1 LGNSLFYLDPLK
13 IFSYTPVLLAL
24 SDYGVRHKRK
34 IIGQNGLCPVRLA
47 PVFNLQKKIFIGRS
61 FMGRVAI
68 IGVGQS
74 AFVRG
79 YPGSIRELA
88 FEGFK
93 ECMADAQVSVKEID
107 ASVICSAP
115 EYDKQRS
122 PAGVFAEYLGLTP
135 QPTFYVETLCSSS
148 STGVKLAYSLIKSGL
163 HDVVVVLGFQKM
175 SEISSAESQER
186 MGRGADIQWESPF
199 GTMMPA
205 YYAMYARAHMKKYGT
220 TPEDLALIRVKASTY
235 GQINE
240 KAVYRKPVALDMFS
254 DPQSPMSGPVA
265 SPLRVGDCCANA
277 DGSSCIILASEE
289 KAKALSKKPVWI
301 LGVGAASSPV
311 NMAGRALFTGL
322 AVGEEAGKQAYKM
335 AGVSPKDVDVAEVH
349 DCFTIAEMM
358 AYENLGFAKPGEG
371 KDLIKSKETY
381 KEGIIPVNVDGGL
394 LSKGHPIGATGGSQI
409 RTIVLQ
415 LRGQAGDMQVK
426 NPEIGLVHNIGGV
439 GLYGNV
445 TILGRS

>member
-1 LGNSLFYLDPLK
+1 
-13 IFSYTPVLLAL
+13 
-24 SDYGVRHKRK
+24 
-34 IIGQNGLCPVRLA
+34 
-47 PVFNLQKKIFIGRS
+47 
-61 FMGRVAI
+61 MGKVGI

-88 FEGFK
+88 FEGFR
-93 ECMADAQVSVKEID
+93 DAMKDAKITTQDID

-122 PAGVFAEYLGLTP
+122 PAGVFAEYMGLTP

-148 STGVKLAYSLIKSGL
+148 SMGLKLAYSLVKSGL
-163 HDVVVVLGFQKM
+163 HDSVAVIGFQKM

-205 YYAMYARAHMKKYGT
+205 YYAMYARNHMATYGT
-220 TPEDLALIRVKASTY
+220 TPEDLALIRVKSATY
-235 GQINE
+235 GQVNE
-240 KAVYRKPVALDMFS
+240 KAVYRKPVTFEMFS
-254 DPQSPMSGPVA
+254 DPESPMSGPVA

-277 DGSSCIILASEE
+277 DGSSCIIVASEE
-289 KAKALSKKPVWI
+289 KAKALCKKPVWI
-301 LGVGAASSPV
+301 LGLGAASTAV
-311 NMAGRALFTGL
+311 NMAGRELFTGL
-322 AVGEEAGKQAYKM
+322 TVGEQAGEQAYKM
-335 AGVSPKDVDVAEVH
+335 SGLTPKDIDVAEVH

-371 KDLIKSKETY
+371 KELIKSRETY
-381 KEGIIPVNVDGGL
+381 KEGSIPVNVDGGL

-415 LRGQAGDMQVK
+415 LRGEAGEMQVD

-445 TILGRS
+445 TILGR

>member
-1 LGNSLFYLDPLK
+1 M
-13 IFSYTPVLLAL
+13 
-24 SDYGVRHKRK
+24 
-34 IIGQNGLCPVRLA
+34 
-47 PVFNLQKKIFIGRS
+47 
-61 FMGRVAI
+61 MGKVAI

-74 AFVRG
+74 TFVRS
-79 YPGSIRELA
+79 YPGAIRELV

-93 ECMADAQVSVKEID
+93 DAMQDAQLSTSDID

-122 PAGVFAEYLGLTP
+122 PAGVFAEYLGLNP

-148 STGVKLAYSLIKSGL
+148 STGLKLAYSLVKSGL
-163 HDVVVVLGFQKM
+163 HDTVAVIGFQKM
-175 SEISSAESQER
+175 SEISSSESQER

-205 YYAMYARAHMKKYGT
+205 YYAMYAKAHMERYGT
-220 TPEDLALIRVKASTY
+220 TLDDLALIRVKAATY
-235 GQINE
+235 GQLNDR
-240 KAVYRKPVALDMFS
+240 AVYRKPVEFEMFS
-254 DPQSPMSGPVA
+254 DPENRMAGPVA

-277 DGSSCIILASEE
+277 DGSSCVIVASEE
-289 KAKALSKKPVWI
+289 KAKSLSKKPVWI
-301 LGVGAASSPV
+301 LGVGAATTSV
-311 NMAGRALFTGL
+311 NLAGRDLFTGL
-322 AVGEEAGKQAYKM
+322 TVAEQAAQQAYAM
-335 AGVSPKDVDVAEVH
+335 AGVGPNDIDVAEVH

-371 KDLIKSKETY
+371 KELIRAKETY
-381 KEGIIPVNVDGGL
+381 QEGRIPVNVDGGL

-415 LRGQAGDMQVK
+415 LRDEAGDIQVK

-439 GLYGNV
+439 GLYG
-445 TILGRS
+445 T

>member
-1 LGNSLFYLDPLK
+1 
-13 IFSYTPVLLAL
+13 
-24 SDYGVRHKRK
+24 
-34 IIGQNGLCPVRLA
+34 
-47 PVFNLQKKIFIGRS
+47 
-61 FMGRVAI
+61 MGKVAI

-74 AFVRG
+74 KFVRS
-79 YPGSIRELA
+79 YPGSIRELV

-93 ECMADAQVSVKEID
+93 EAMQDAQLNTGDID

-122 PAGVFAEYLGLTP
+122 PAGVFAEYLGLNP

-148 STGVKLAYSLIKSGL
+148 STGLRLAYSLVKSGL
-163 HDVVVVLGFQKM
+163 HDTVAVIGFQKM
-175 SEISSAESQER
+175 SEISSSESQER

-205 YYAMYARAHMKKYGT
+205 YYAMYAKAHMEKYGT
-220 TPEDLALIRVKASTY
+220 TLDDLALIRVKAATY
-235 GQINE
+235 GQLNDR
-240 KAVYRKPVALDMFS
+240 AVYRKPVTFEMFS
-254 DPQSPMSGPVA
+254 DPENRMAGPVA

-277 DGSSCIILASEE
+277 DGSSCIIVASEE
-289 KAKALSKKPVWI
+289 RAKSISRKPVWV
-301 LGVGAASSPV
+301 LGVGAATTSV
-311 NMAGRALFTGL
+311 NLAGRELFTGL
-322 AVGEEAGKQAYKM
+322 SVAEQAAQQAYKM
-335 AGVSPKDVDVAEVH
+335 AGVGPQDIDVAEVH

-371 KDLIKSKETY
+371 RELIRNKETY
-381 KEGIIPVNVDGGL
+381 QEGRIPVNVDGGL

-415 LRGQAGDMQVK
+415 LRNEAGDIQVK
-426 NPEIGLVHNIGGV
+426 DPEIGLVHNIGGV

-445 TILGRS
+445 TILGR

>member
-1 LGNSLFYLDPLK
+1 
-13 IFSYTPVLLAL
+13 
-24 SDYGVRHKRK
+24 
-34 IIGQNGLCPVRLA
+34 
-47 PVFNLQKKIFIGRS
+47 
-61 FMGRVAI
+61 MGKVGI

-79 YPGSIRELA
+79 FPGSVRELA

-93 ECMADAQVSVKEID
+93 EAMLDAGITTKDIG

-122 PAGVFAEYLGLTP
+122 PAGVLAEYLGLTP

-148 STGVKLAYSLIKSGL
+148 SMGVRLAYSLVKSGL
-163 HDVVVVLGFQKM
+163 HDMVAVVGFQKM

-205 YYAMYARAHMKKYGT
+205 YYALHARGHFAKYGT
-220 TPEDLALIRVKASTY
+220 TPDDLALIRVKSATY

-240 KAVYRKPVALDMFS
+240 KAVYRKPVTFDMFT
-254 DPQSPMSGPVA
+254 DPENPMSGPVA

-277 DGSSCIILASEE
+277 DGSSCVIIASEE
-289 KAKALSKKPVWI
+289 KCKAFSKKPIWI
-301 LGVGAASSPV
+301 LGLGAASTAV
-311 NMAGRALFTGL
+311 NMAGRDIFSGL
-322 AVGEEAGKQAYKM
+322 TVGMQAGEQAYKM
-335 AGVSPKDVDVAEVH
+335 AGITPKDIDVAEVH

-381 KEGIIPVNVDGGL
+381 KDGSIPVNVDGGL

-415 LRGQAGDMQVK
+415 LRGEAGPMQVK
-426 NPEIGLVHNIGGV
+426 DPEIGLIHNIGGV

-445 TILGRS
+445 TILGR

>member
-1 LGNSLFYLDPLK
+1 
-13 IFSYTPVLLAL
+13 
-24 SDYGVRHKRK
+24 
-34 IIGQNGLCPVRLA
+34 
-47 PVFNLQKKIFIGRS
+47 
-61 FMGRVAI
+61 MGRVAI

-93 ECMADAQVSVKEID
+93 EALQDAQITTKDID

-122 PAGVFAEYLGLTP
+122 PAGVIAEYLGLTP

-148 STGVKLAYSLIKSGL
+148 STGLRLAYSLVESGL
-163 HDVVVVLGFQKM
+163 HSVVAVIGFQKM

-205 YYAMYARAHMKKYGT
+205 YYAMYARAHMEKYGT
-220 TPEDLALIRVKASTY
+220 TLEDLALIRVKSSVY

-240 KAVYRKPVALDMFS
+240 KAVFRKEVTLDMFN
-254 DPQSPMSGPVA
+254 DPMNTMAMPVA
-265 SPLRVGDCCANA
+265 SPLRTGDCCANA
-277 DGSSCIILASEE
+277 DGSSCVIVANEE
-289 KAKALSKKPVWI
+289 KAKLFCKKPVWI
-301 LGVGAASSPV
+301 LGLGAASAPV
-311 NMAGRALFTGL
+311 NLAGRDLFTGL
-322 AVGEEAGKQAYKM
+322 SVAVAAAEQAYKM
-335 AGVSPKDVDVAEVH
+335 AGVGPKDIDVAEVH
-349 DCFTIAEMM
+349 DCFTIAELM

-371 KDLIKSKETY
+371 KDLIRSKETY
-381 KEGIIPVNVDGGL
+381 KEGSIPVNVDGGL

-415 LRGQAGDMQVK
+415 LRGEAGPMQVK
-426 NPEIGLVHNIGGV
+426 DPEIGLVHNIGGV

-445 TILGRS
+445 TILGR

>member
-1 LGNSLFYLDPLK
+1 
-13 IFSYTPVLLAL
+13 
-24 SDYGVRHKRK
+24 
-34 IIGQNGLCPVRLA
+34 
-47 PVFNLQKKIFIGRS
+47 
-61 FMGRVAI
+61 MGRVAI

-88 FEGFK
+88 FEGFR
-93 ECMADAQVSVKEID
+93 ECMQDAQISTKDID
-107 ASVICSAP
+107 ASIICSAP

-135 QPTFYVETLCSSS
+135 QPTCYLETLCSSS
-148 STGVKLAYSLIKSGL
+148 SMGLRFAYTLIKSGL
-163 HDVVVVLGFQKM
+163 HDVVAVIGFQKM

-186 MGRGADIQWESPF
+186 MGRGADIQWESTF

-205 YYAMYARAHMKKYGT
+205 YYAMYARAHMAKYGT
-220 TPEDLALIRVKASTY
+220 TSEDLALIRVKAATY

-240 KAVYRKPVALDMFS
+240 KAVYRKPVTFEMFY
-254 DPQSPMSGPVA
+254 DPESPISNPVS

-277 DGSSCIILASEE
+277 DGSSCVILASEE
-289 KAKALSKKPVWI
+289 KAKAFCKKPVWI
-301 LGVGAASSPV
+301 LGLGAASTSV
-311 NMAGRALFTGL
+311 NMAGRDLFTGL
-322 AVGEEAGKQAYKM
+322 TVGEQAGEQAYKM
-335 AGVSPKDVDVAEVH
+335 AGVTPKDIDVAEIH

-371 KDLIKSKETY
+371 KELIKSKETY
-381 KEGIIPVNVDGGL
+381 KEGSIPVNVDGGL

-415 LRGQAGDMQVK
+415 LRGEAGEMQVK
-426 NPEIGLVHNIGGV
+426 DPEIGLVHNIGGV

-445 TILGRS
+445 SILGR

>member
-1 LGNSLFYLDPLK
+1 MGK
-13 IFSYTPVLLAL
+13 I
-24 SDYGVRHKRK
+24 G
-34 IIGQNGLCPVRLA
+34 
-47 PVFNLQKKIFIGRS
+47 
-61 FMGRVAI
+61 I

-74 AFVRG
+74 PFVRG

-88 FEGFK
+88 FDGFK
-93 ECMADAQVSVKEID
+93 DAMEDAQISAKDID
-107 ASVICSAP
+107 ASIICSAP

-135 QPTFYVETLCSSS
+135 QPTFYLETLCSSS
-148 STGVKLAYSLIKSGL
+148 SMGVRTAYALVKSGL
-163 HDVVVVLGFQKM
+163 HDVVAVIGFQKM

-205 YYAMYARAHMKKYGT
+205 YYAMYARGHMEKYGT
-220 TPEDLALIRVKASTY
+220 KPDDLALIRVKAATY

-240 KAVYRKPVALDMFS
+240 KAVYRKPVSFEMFS
-254 DPQSPMSGPVA
+254 DPDNAMSGPVA

-277 DGSSCIILASEE
+277 DGSSCVIVANEE
-289 KAKALSKKPVWI
+289 KAKSFSKKPVWI
-301 LGVGAASSPV
+301 LGLGAASTAV
-311 NMAGRALFTGL
+311 NMAGRDLFTGL
-322 AVGEEAGKQAYKM
+322 TVAQQAGEQAYKM
-335 AGVSPKDVDVAEVH
+335 AGISAKDIDVAEVH
-349 DCFTIAEMM
+349 DCFTIAELM

-371 KDLIKSKETY
+371 KELIKGKETY
-381 KEGIIPVNVDGGL
+381 KEGSIPVNVDGGL

-415 LRGQAGDMQVK
+415 LRGEAGDMQVK
-426 NPEIGLVHNIGGV
+426 DPEIGLVHNIGGV

-445 TILGRS
+445 TVLGR

>member
-1 LGNSLFYLDPLK
+1 MSK
-13 IFSYTPVLLAL
+13 
-24 SDYGVRHKRK
+24 
-34 IIGQNGLCPVRLA
+34 
-47 PVFNLQKKIFIGRS
+47 
-61 FMGRVAI
+61 VAI

-74 AFVRG
+74 TFVRS
-79 YPGSIRELA
+79 YPGAIRELA

-93 ECMADAQVSVKEID
+93 DAMQDAQLSTGDID

-122 PAGVFAEYLGLTP
+122 PAGVFAEYLGLNP

-148 STGVKLAYSLIKSGL
+148 STGLKLAYSLVKSGL
-163 HDVVVVLGFQKM
+163 HDAVAVIGFQKM
-175 SEISSAESQER
+175 SEISSSESQER

-205 YYAMYARAHMKKYGT
+205 YYAMYAKAHMEKYGT
-220 TPEDLALIRVKASTY
+220 TLDDLALIRVKAATY
-235 GQINE
+235 GQLNE
-240 KAVYRKPVALDMFS
+240 KAVYRKPVEFEMFS
-254 DPQSPMSGPVA
+254 DPENRMAGPVA

-277 DGSSCIILASEE
+277 DGSSCVIVASEE
-289 KAKALSKKPVWI
+289 KARSLSKKPIWI
-301 LGVGAASSPV
+301 LGVGAATTSV
-311 NMAGRALFTGL
+311 NLAGRDLFTGL
-322 AVGEEAGKQAYKM
+322 TVAEQAAQQAYAM
-335 AGVSPKDVDVAEVH
+335 AGVGPQDIDVAEVH

-371 KDLIKSKETY
+371 KELIRNKETY
-381 KEGIIPVNVDGGL
+381 QEGRIPVNVDGGL

-415 LRGQAGDMQVK
+415 LRDEAGDIQVK
-426 NPEIGLVHNIGGV
+426 NPEIGLIHNIGGV

-445 TILGRS
+445 TILGR